1 MSKKISLRYFRA
13 FFTPDRLAL
22 LLSLLG
28 VAVSYLVA
36 DRVFERMP
44 HIEDEVA
51 YVWQARVLAQGQLTI
66 PTPPHPK
73 SYLVPFVVDLN
84 GQRFGKYPP
93 GWPLLL
99 AVAVKLGIRAWL
111 NPLLAGLGVWLTYRL
126 GKRFFSKA
134 VGLLAAGLTVTS
146 PFFLMNSGS
155 LLSHPLGLVLSAVF
169 ALAWLELF
177 APPAGSAPPAGATTL
192 RVWLAGG
199 CLGMLVI
206 TRPFSAL
213 AVTLPFGLH
222 GLYLL
227 ARGSLAR
234 LPTDRAVA
242 RRVLAVGLITL
253 AFTGVYFGWQ
263 KAVTGDA
270 LKNPYLLWWPYD
282 EIGFG
287 KGHGVLEE
295 GHNINQALYNTHLS
309 LISGAHDL
317 FGWGALSWIFI
328 PYGLWAA
335 VFGEKIPTGER
346 AAGKRVAK
354 GKRKPVVKDKG
365 EPVPRVNFTRRPYAS
380 WLPNRQAWMLF
391 GMVASLVI
399 VYMAYWIGSELYG
412 PRYYYEGLFSL
423 TLLSGAG
430 IAFLAGWRV
439 NPGGE
444 AGSGEPMEPPQ
455 KAGSP
460 QLAGSGDH
468 SGLPLRGWQR
478 VQITRRVQIIRRLRA
493 PLMILLVAGL
503 VGYNLAVYLPDR
515 LQEMHG
521 LYGANRD
528 ILRNFLD
535 ARIFQQAG
543 EGNDQP
549 AEAADTR
556 PVQPA
561 LIIVHSEKWHFYG
574 ALLELEDP
582 FLTTP
587 FIFAWSMDPT
597 TDAVLHNDFPGRT
610 VYHYYED
617 DPGVLYRRPGEKE

>member
-1 MSKKISLRYFRA
+1 MFFRA
-13 FFTPDRLAL
+13 LLTPDRLAL
-22 LLSLLG
+22 LISLLG

-44 HIEDEVA
+44 HIEDEAA
-51 YVWQARVLAQGQLTI
+51 YVWQARVLAHGQLTI
-66 PTPPHPK
+66 PTPPHAK
-73 SYLVPFVVDLN
+73 SYVVPFVVDLN

-93 GWPLLL
+93 GWPVLL

-126 GKRFFSKA
+126 GKRFFSEA

-155 LLSHPLGLVLSAVF
+155 LLSHPLGLVLSAAF
-169 ALAWLELF
+169 ALAWMDLF
-177 APPAGSAPPAGATTL
+177 DPPAGAAPPARAIHASPL

-199 CLGMLVI
+199 SLGMLVL

-213 AVTLPFGLH
+213 AVALPFGLH

-234 LPTDRAVA
+234 PPTDRAVA
-242 RRVLAVGLITL
+242 QRVLAVGLITL

-270 LKNPYLLWWPYD
+270 MKNPYLLWWPYD
-282 EIGFG
+282 QIGFG
-287 KGHGVLEE
+287 KGHGVLEG
-295 GHNINQALYNTHLS
+295 GHNIMQALYNTRLS
-309 LISGAHDL
+309 LISGAYDL

-335 VFGEKIPTGER
+335 LFGEKMTTGKR
-346 AAGKRVAK
+346 AAGGLVAQGK
-354 GKRKPVVKDKG
+354 GKPVAHPHAG
-365 EPVPRVNFTRRPYAS
+365 GPR
-380 WLPNRQAWMLF
+380 NRQAWMLF
-391 GMVASLVI
+391 GMFASLVI
-399 VYMAYWIGSELYG
+399 LYMAYWIGSELYG

-444 AGSGEPMEPPQ
+444 GKGERTCG
-455 KAGSP
+455 ARFGSP
-460 QLAGSGDH
+460 QQAGKGNPM
-468 SGLPLRGWQR
+468 GLPLRVWH
-478 VQITRRVQIIRRLRA
+478 RLRA

-503 VGYNLAVYLPDR
+503 VGYNLVVYLPDR

-521 LYGANRD
+521 LYGINRD

-535 ARIFQQAG
+535 ARVFQEAG
-543 EGNDQP
+543 DGNDQP

-561 LIIVHSEKWHFYG
+561 LIIVHSETWHFYG

-587 FIFAWSMDPT
+587 FIFAWSLHPT
-597 TDAVLHNDFPGRT
+597 IDAVLHNDFPGRT
-610 VYHYYED
+610 VYHYYKD
-617 DPGVLYRRPGEKE
+617 DPGVLYKRPSEKK

>member
-1 MSKKISLRYFRA
+1 MSNNVSFRNFRRFQA
-13 FFTPDRLAL
+13 LFTPDRLGL
-22 LLSLLG
+22 LISILG
-28 VAVSYLVA
+28 ILVSYLVA
-36 DRVFERMP
+36 DRVFDRMP
-44 HIEDEVA
+44 HIEDEAA
-51 YVWQARVLAQGQLTI
+51 YVWQARVLAHGQLTI
-66 PTPPHPK
+66 STPPHAK
-73 SYLVPFVVDLN
+73 SYLVPFVVDLH

-126 GKRFFSKA
+126 GKRFFNEA

-155 LLSHPLGLVLSAVF
+155 LLSHPLGLVLSAAF
-169 ALAWLELF
+169 ALAWMSLF
-177 APPAGSAPPAGATTL
+177 DPIALGEAPYRVPL
-192 RVWLAGG
+192 RVLLAGG
-199 CLGMLVI
+199 SLGMLVL
-206 TRPFSAL
+206 TRPFSAM
-213 AVTLPFGLH
+213 AVALPFGLH

-227 ARGSLAR
+227 ARGSWLVR
-234 LPTDRAVA
+234 

-253 AFTGVYFGWQ
+253 VFTGVYFGWQ

-270 LKNPYLLWWPYD
+270 MKNPYVLWWPYD
-282 EIGFG
+282 KIGFG
-287 KGHGVLEE
+287 KGRGVLEE
-295 GHNINQALYNTHLS
+295 GHNIKQALFNTRLS
-309 LISGAHDL
+309 LISGAYDL

-328 PYGLWAA
+328 PYGLWATT
-335 VFGEKIPTGER
+335 FGERVTDKKR
-346 AAGKRVAK
+346 A
-354 GKRKPVVKDKG
+354 
-365 EPVPRVNFTRRPYAS
+365 PR
-380 WLPNRQAWMLF
+380 NRQAWMLF
-391 GMVASLVI
+391 GMTASLVI

-439 NPGGE
+439 NPPEGEGQRPEGAQFGCTPPAATQRGG
-444 AGSGEPMEPPQ
+444 AAKSDDRTGGVTPPQ
-455 KAGSP
+455 RG
-460 QLAGSGDH
+460 GNH
-468 SGLPLRGWQR
+468 VGLPLL
-478 VQITRRVQIIRRLRA
+478 RRLRA
-493 PLMILLVAGL
+493 PAVMLLVVGL

-521 LYGANRD
+521 LYGINRD

-535 ARIFQQAG
+535 ARIFQEAG
-543 EGNDQP
+543 EDNNYP

-561 LIIVHSEKWHFYG
+561 LIIVHSKTWHFYG

-582 FLTTP
+582 FMTTP
-587 FIFAWSMDPT
+587 FIFAWSLHPT
-597 TDAVLHNDFPGRT
+597 IDAVLHNDFPGRR

-617 DPGVLYRRPGEKE
+617 DPGVLYNRPAEKLLSGQPRN